1 MVRNERGVSLIELLV
16 AVAITSVILIGAL
29 YVFLTQMRH
38 SHTERRIAQA
48 RSEVQVGEN
57 LMKRDILLAGYGLP
71 NSLRAIVSGNSS
83 SSPDSIALLGNA
95 FDASTGYG
103 KWTFVMERVQS
114 SHTVKVRR
122 WSQDNVS
129 VGDNLIFLNDEK
141 TLIDG
146 PAQVTNLTETV
157 GQDLDGDGSPDP
169 AYDLTLSN
177 PVSVARGSFAYVL
190 PAGGTPAVVTYTL
203 DSLVLKRN
211 GVPFLEPV
219 EDFQLAYGL
228 DTDEDG
234 RVDLWAN
241 DINSY
246 NYQTLRKQLKLVR
259 FNILLRTGKYD
270 PGFVY
275 PHDQITM
282 EDRTVDVD
290 SIGRHYR
297 RAVLRALAIPRNL
310 K

>member
-1 MVRNERGVSLIELLV
+1 MVRNERGISLIELLV

-38 SHTERRIAQA
+38 SHTERKIAQA

-71 NSLRAIVSGNSS
+71 NNLRAIIAGNSS
-83 SSPDSIALLGNA
+83 SSHDSVTFIGNA

-103 KWTFVMERVQS
+103 KWTFVMERAQF

-122 WSQDNVS
+122 WNQDNIS
-129 VGDNLIFLNDEK
+129 VGDNLIFLNDDK

-146 PAQVTNLTETV
+146 PAQVTNLVETV

-169 AYDLTLSN
+169 AYDVTLNSS
-177 PVSVARGSFAYVL
+177 VSVARGSFAYVI
-190 PAGGTPAVVTYTL
+190 PVGGTPAVVTYTL

-228 DTDEDG
+228 DTNEDG
-234 RVDLWAN
+234 RVDLWTN
-241 DINSY
+241 DVNSY
-246 NYQTLRKQLKLVR
+246 NYGTLRKQLKLVR

-270 PGFVY
+270 PRYVY
-275 PHDQITM
+275 PHDQITL
-282 EDRTVDVD
+282 EDRTIDVD
-290 SIGRHYR
+290 SLGRHYR
-297 RAVLRALAIPRNL
+297 RAVLRTLAIPRNL